1 MAELEPTTVTNV
13 IEGEIKQRAT
23 VEDLLGLS
31 VKGWEDI
38 AKMSDEELAIYLS
51 DITVLEP
58 KSDVENAQLRGG
70 KEVKVLP
77 KTKSKALQELENDD
91 DPENPIKLNKGPK
104 RRNVKKS
111 TESFISADDLE
122 KELGL

>member
-1 MAELEPTTVTNV
+1 MAELEPTTTTVN
-13 IEGEIKQRAT
+13 EQGEIKQRAT

-38 AKMSDEELAIYLS
+38 AKMTDDELAIYLS
-51 DITVLEP
+51 DITILEP

-70 KEVKVLP
+70 KEVKVSAS
-77 KTKSKALQELENDD
+77 KSKALQELENDD
-91 DPENPIKLNKGPK
+91 DPDNPIKLNKGPK
-104 RRNVKKS
+104 RRAVKKA
-111 TESFISADDLE
+111 TELVSVEDLE